1 MESKTKKKILE
12 FCSDAYTVPKVYD
25 AGKQYIFMIKQKNV
39 VGPIM
44 DPFYS
49 IDKKTLEI
57 KGFVPYMNL
66 EIFNYA
72 RQHPVEWR

>member
-1 MESKTKKKILE
+1 MESKVKKKILE
-12 FCSDAYTVPKVYD
+12 FCSNAYDVFGVYD
-25 AGKQYIFMIKQKNV
+25 AGKQYIFMIKQKKV
-39 VGPIM
+39 VGSVM

-66 EIFNYA
+66 DLFKYA
-72 RQHPVEWR
+72 RQHPVKWR